1 MAKVGPQRAAELTGV
16 SKSTIQRAMKGGKI
30 SYEIDNAG
38 RRVIDVSELERVFG
52 LAPQGAAAPIATA
65 SIENE
70 LEKAASMI
78 EAERMKMRIRMLED
92 QMEVARDQ
100 IEDLK
105 EQRDQW
111 QKQAQQVLIT
121 SQYSQKQAEE
131 LKEEL
136 KERDRRAQQMR
147 RQAELRQAEM
157 KQGQM
162 NQVPM
167 NQKGSPRRPAAAPV
181 SGQVA
186 EQVARPV
193 KSPEGEAPVPTEKRR
208 IGPFGRQKQVA
219 VEAAAQTVQAA
230 RSFDIQG
237 LWQKIRGE
245 SVANSS
251 EAPVADKDQ
260 QASA

>member
-16 SKSTIQRAMKGGKI
+16 SKSTVQRAMKAGKL

-52 LAPQGAAAPIATA
+52 LAPQGTHPPAAAA
-65 SIENE
+65 SVESE

-78 EAERMKMRIRMLED
+78 ETERMKMRIRMLED
-92 QMEVARDQ
+92 QLEVSREH

-136 KERDRRAQQMR
+136 KERDRRAHMR
-147 RQAELRQAEM
+147 RQAEAQQRRGAPT
-157 KQGQM
+157 GQ
-162 NQVPM
+162 
-167 NQKGSPRRPAAAPV
+167 PV
-181 SGQVA
+181 S
-186 EQVARPV
+186 
-193 KSPEGEAPVPTEKRR
+193 KSAAKPATGEAPIPTEKRR
-208 IGPFGRQKQVA
+208 IGPFGRQKQAVA
-219 VEAAAQTVQAA
+219 EAVSLQAVPPTAQTSKA
-230 RSFDIQG
+230 FDIQG

-245 SVANSS
+245 SVANNTD
-251 EAPVADKDQ
+251 APADAAKDK
-260 QASA
+260 ASA

>member
-16 SKSTIQRAMKGGKI
+16 SKSTIQRAMKAGKL

-52 LAPQGAAAPIATA
+52 LAPQGAAAAPASA
-65 SIENE
+65 SIEVE

-92 QMEVARDQ
+92 QLDTARDQ

-111 QKQAQQVLIT
+111 LKQAQQVLIT

-136 KERDRRAQQMR
+136 KERDRRAQMR
-147 RQAELRQAEM
+147 RQAEMQRRGAP
-157 KQGQM
+157 QGASQ
-162 NQVPM
+162 QHT
-167 NQKGSPRRPAAAPV
+167 V
-181 SGQVA
+181 SQNVQNV
-186 EQVARPV
+186 E
-193 KSPEGEAPVPTEKRR
+193 KNEAPVPSEKRR
-208 IGPFGRQKQVA
+208 IGPFGRQKQAA
-219 VEAAAQTVQAA
+219 VEAAAQATNVAK
-230 RSFDIQG
+230 SFDIQG

-245 SVANSS
+245 SVANNS
-251 EAPVADKDQ
+251 EVATEDAEKQ

>member
-16 SKSTIQRAMKGGKI
+16 SKSTVQRAMKAGKL

-52 LAPQGAAAPIATA
+52 LAPQGAAAPATA
-65 SIENE
+65 HASVESE

-92 QMEVARDQ
+92 QLEASREH

-136 KERDRRAQQMR
+136 KERDRRAQMR
-147 RQAELRQAEM
+147 RQAETQQRRGPA
-157 KQGQM
+157 GQ
-162 NQVPM
+162 
-167 NQKGSPRRPAAAPV
+167 PV
-181 SGQVA
+181 SKSVTKPVA
-186 EQVARPV
+186 
-193 KSPEGEAPVPTEKRR
+193 GEAPVPTEKRR
-208 IGPFGRQKQVA
+208 IGPFGRQKQAVA
-219 VEAAAQTVQAA
+219 EAASQTVQATA
-230 RSFDIQG
+230 QTAKAFDIQG

-245 SVANSS
+245 SVANNA
-251 EAPVADKDQ
+251 EAPAETAKG

>member
-16 SKSTIQRAMKGGKI
+16 SKSTVQRAMKAGKL
-30 SYEIDNAG
+30 SYEIDKAG

-52 LAPQGAAAPIATA
+52 LAPQGASAPAATHA
-65 SIENE
+65 SVENE

-92 QMEVARDQ
+92 QLETSREH

-121 SQYSQKQAEE
+121 SQYSQKQAED

-136 KERDRRAQQMR
+136 KERDRRAHMR
-147 RQAELRQAEM
+147 RQAEMQQRRNVPTGQSTGKSAP
-157 KQGQM
+157 KQ
-162 NQVPM
+162 P
-167 NQKGSPRRPAAAPV
+167 S
-181 SGQVA
+181 
-186 EQVARPV
+186 
-193 KSPEGEAPVPTEKRR
+193 GEAPIPVEKRR
-208 IGPFGRQKQVA
+208 IGPFGRQKQATTEA
-219 VEAAAQTVQAA
+219 VSQNIQTTAQNVK
-230 RSFDIQG
+230 SFDIQG

-245 SVANSS
+245 SVANNVD
-251 EAPVADKDQ
+251 APVKKD

>member
-16 SKSTIQRAMKGGKI
+16 SKSTVQRAMKAGKL

-52 LAPQGAAAPIATA
+52 LAPQGAAAPVA
-65 SIENE
+65 SNASVESE

-92 QMEVARDQ
+92 QLEASRDH

-105 EQRDQW
+105 DQRDQW

-136 KERDRRAQQMR
+136 KERDRRAQMR
-147 RQAELRQAEM
+147 RQAEVQQRRGAPT
-157 KQGQM
+157 
-162 NQVPM
+162 NQ
-167 NQKGSPRRPAAAPV
+167 PV
-181 SGQVA
+181 NKAVTKQVA
-186 EQVARPV
+186 
-193 KSPEGEAPVPTEKRR
+193 GEAPVPTEKRR
-208 IGPFGRQKQVA
+208 IGPFGRQKQAVA
-219 VEAAAQTVQAA
+219 DAAAQTVTATAPAA
-230 RSFDIQG
+230 KSFDIQG

-245 SVANSS
+245 SVANNTNT
-251 EAPVADKDQ
+251 PVEADKDKV
-260 QASA
+260 SA